1 MGTAINGADAVDQFG
16 CGEEAVG
23 LSDLTLAVQPL
34 GLMTPILMHLLL
46 SHTDK

>member
-23 LSDLTLAVQPL
+23 LSDLTLTMQPL
-34 GLMTPILMHLLL
+34 GLSEPKLLHLL
-46 SHTDK
+46 